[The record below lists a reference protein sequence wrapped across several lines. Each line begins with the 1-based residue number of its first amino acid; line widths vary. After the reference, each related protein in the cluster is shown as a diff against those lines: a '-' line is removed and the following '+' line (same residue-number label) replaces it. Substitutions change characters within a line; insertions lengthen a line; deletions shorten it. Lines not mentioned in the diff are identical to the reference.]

1 MTPHRICK
9 CGWRFF
15 TSADVKCPRC
25 DTQKQGRQAKIAEAL
40 AQQARLIAWLST
52 QRQQGEAGAG
62 DTASR
67 LLASDSTATDARR
80 ELERLL
86 TKCSCSRGD
95 AVERLNR
102 EHAW

>member
-1 MTPHRICK
+1 MAKTRRTKEQILADRRARI
-9 CGWRFF
+9 
-15 TSADVKCPRC
+15 D
-25 DTQKQGRQAKIAEAL
+25 AKIAAK
-40 AQQARLIAWLST
+40 ARLIAWLST

-86 TKCSCSRGD
+86 AKCSCSRGD

-102 EHAW
+102 EWPW